1 MIQNF
6 NCIELLQETSS
17 SKKNG
22 CLKISGLSGQ
32 EIIWKIYWEQGQL
45 KGAANSIRLSLAL
58 DYHLRKLGFSRI
70 PSIIKSIP
78 ASEIEINNQLG
89 DDWLERGSW
98 IPCLSWLVN
107 HGHLAIAE
115 VDQVLLSLTEEA
127 LETCLWLT
135 EAKSVWLEAQ
145 SLPQPVTTAGF
156 MNQEIDLIAL
166 LKKFQE
172 RLQNWQQLNSII
184 TSPYQRLFLNKGNN
198 SSQASAPI
206 ILKLGKFLKG
216 LSFRDLGIL
225 LNQDD
230 LKVAQLLAP
239 YIQAGVIQL
248 QEPQFPFKLL
258 PNIPTKVTRIVEN
271 LDNISIDYQ
280 RKFKIACIDDSTII
294 LDEMRRFLGNKIF
307 DIFMIED
314 PMEAASA
321 LFKIKPDLIFMDI
334 SMPKINGYKLCA
346 LLRKS
351 TTLKETPIVMVT
363 GRTGFIDKTRA
374 KMVGATD
381 YLTKPFSKNDLL
393 SAVKNNLPETEKLV
407 SFC

>member
-1 MIQNF
+1 MTQNF
-6 NCIELLQETSS
+6 NCIELLKETSN

-32 EIIWKIYWEQGQL
+32 EIVWKIYWEQGQL

-58 DYHLRKLGFSRI
+58 DYHLRRLGFSQI

-78 ASEIEINNQLG
+78 ASEIQINNQLG

-107 HGHLAIAE
+107 HGHLTVAQ
-115 VDQVLLSLTEEA
+115 VDRVLLSLTEEA
-127 LETCLWLT
+127 LETCIWLT
-135 EAKSVWLEAQ
+135 EGKSVWLEAQ
-145 SLPQPVTTAGF
+145 SLPQKVTTAGF
-156 MNQEIDLIAL
+156 MSQEIDLSSL

-184 TSPYQRLFLNKGNN
+184 SSPYQGLFLNQHNN

-225 LNQDD
+225 LNQED

-248 QEPQFPFKLL
+248 QEPQFPFKQL
-258 PNIPTKVTRIVEN
+258 PSVPKKVTTTTQISDKVAIN
-271 LDNISIDYQ
+271 LQ
-280 RKFKIACIDDSTII
+280 GKLKIACIDDSPII
-294 LDEMRRFLGNKIF
+294 LDEMRRFLGDNIF
-307 DIFMIED
+307 EIFMIKD
-314 PMEAASA
+314 PMEAAFK
-321 LFKIKPDLIFMDI
+321 LFKIQPDLIFMDI

-351 TTLKETPIVMVT
+351 TKLQDTPIVMVT

-393 SAVKNNLPETEKLV
+393 SAVKNNLPETEKIL
-407 SFC
+407 SLC

>member
-1 MIQNF
+1 MTQNF
-6 NCIELLQETSS
+6 NCIQLLKETSS

-32 EIIWKIYWEQGQL
+32 EIVWKIYWEQGQL

-78 ASEIEINNQLG
+78 ASAIEINNQLG

-98 IPCLSWLVN
+98 IPCLSWLVS
-107 HGHLAIAE
+107 HGHLTVAE

-135 EAKSVWLEAQ
+135 EGKFVWLEAQ

-156 MNQEIDLIAL
+156 MNQEIDLSIF

-172 RLQNWQQLNSII
+172 RLQDWQKLNSII
-184 TSPYQRLFLNKGNN
+184 SSPYQRLFLNKGNN
-198 SSQASAPI
+198 SSQASTPI

-216 LSFRDLGIL
+216 LSFRDLGIIL
-225 LNQDD
+225 HQND
-230 LKVAQLLAP
+230 LKVAHLLAP
-239 YIQAGVIQL
+239 YIKAGVIQL
-248 QEPQFPFKLL
+248 QEPHFPFTLL
-258 PNIPTKVTRIVEN
+258 PNIPKKFTKNAKTSDKVSIN
-271 LDNISIDYQ
+271 LPG
-280 RKFKIACIDDSTII
+280 KFKIACIDDSPII
-294 LDEMRRFLGNKIF
+294 LDEMQRFLEDKIF
-307 DIFMIED
+307 DIFMID
-314 PMEAASA
+314 NPIEAASA

-351 TTLKETPIVMVT
+351 TILQDTPIIMVT
-363 GRTGFIDKTRA
+363 GRTGFVDKTRA

-381 YLTKPFSKNDLL
+381 YLTKPFTKNDLL
-393 SAVKNNLPETEKLV
+393 SAVIYNLPEAEKLL
-407 SFC
+407 